1 MITILNKN
9 VQDKSYFM
17 HNNFSLIYFN
27 YEIKFQYKIYE
38 RITTVNMNQPNL
50 NLKRTRILIDST

>member
-9 VQDKSYFM
+9 RQDKSYFM

-38 RITTVNMNQPNL
+38 RITVYMNQPNS
-50 NLKRTRILIDST
+50 NLKQPEY